1 MELLE
6 EPETAQALS
15 LALSAD
21 SEGPN
26 LDLEAL
32 SAISWGLD
40 DDLPSGES
48 SWRSALVFEMLFV
61 VARSRY
67 LSGG

>member
-6 EPETAQALS
+6 EPETGPALS
-15 LALSAD
+15 LALSTD
-21 SEGPN
+21 SEGPT

-32 SAISWGLD
+32 SAISSGLD

-48 SWRSALVFEMLFV
+48 SFKE
-61 VARSRY
+61 
-67 LSGG
+67 